1 MLQHSLNPGL
11 VQVSHYCAGAVKVCV
26 SQDNS
31 NTGWEEADPALEPS
45 IHLLC
50 PPEAS
55 PTCVSTSPPAYPKVK
70 PRRSV

>member
-11 VQVSHYCAGAVKVCV
+11 LHVSRYRAGAVKVCV

-31 NTGWEEADPALEPS
+31 NTVWEAADSALEPG

-55 PTCVSTSPPAYPKVK
+55 PTCVNTSPPAYPKVK
-70 PRRSV
+70 PRKLV